1 MMKKMKKAAAV
12 ILAAAM
18 ILSLCAFGASA
29 AKRPTYLLLGDSI
42 AYGQGIVNSR
52 DACYGRIVANT
63 NNYNYANDAISGTTS
78 GALLLLLKDEEIIK
92 DVKKADI
99 ITISTGGNDFL
110 TRNWVG
116 MGLKGIATGNYSDL
130 DPIVAKYKKNLTSII
145 KRIGKLNPKATV
157 IVQTIYN
164 PHNDIWTDAFQQGVD
179 RMNAAIKAVKKE
191 TGGFVIANVGA
202 VISGHPEYIAIDTIH
217 PNAKGNIAI
226 AEYMLKFLKKLG
238 LGTKTVP
245 VIKVQPVSIAS

>member
-1 MMKKMKKAAAV
+1 MKTIKKAIAAT
-12 ILAAAM
+12 LAAA
-18 ILSLCAFGASA
+18 IIISVFALGAAA

-42 AYGQGIVNSR
+42 AYGQGIINSK

-78 GALLLLLKDEEIIK
+78 GALLLLLDEEPIIK
-92 DVKKADI
+92 DVKNADI

-116 MGLKGIATGNYSDL
+116 MGLRGIATGDYSKL
-130 DPIVAKYKKNLTSII
+130 DPIVAKYKKNLTAII
-145 KRIGKLNPKATV
+145 VKIRKYNPKATI

-179 RMNAAIKAVKKE
+179 RMNAAIKSVKNK

-202 VISGHPEYIAIDTIH
+202 VISGHPEYIAVDTIH

-238 LGTKTVP
+238 LGTETKP
-245 VIKVQPVSIAS
+245 VIKVQPVSIIN

>member
-1 MMKKMKKAAAV
+1 MKIIKKAIAAT
-12 ILAAAM
+12 LAATVIFSMFA
-18 ILSLCAFGASA
+18 LGAAA

-42 AYGQGIVNSR
+42 AYGQGIINSK

-78 GALLLLLKDEEIIK
+78 GALLLLLDEEPIIK
-92 DVKKADI
+92 DVKNADI

-110 TRNWVG
+110 IRNWVG
-116 MGLKGIATGNYSDL
+116 MGLRGIATGDYSKL
-130 DPIVAKYKKNLTSII
+130 DPIVAKYKKNLTAII
-145 KRIGKLNPKATV
+145 VKIRKYNPKATI

-179 RMNAAIKAVKKE
+179 RMNAAIKSVKNK

-202 VISGHPEYIAIDTIH
+202 VISGHPEYIAVDTIH

-238 LGTKTVP
+238 LGTETKP
-245 VIKVQPVSIAS
+245 VIKVQPISIIY

>member
-1 MMKKMKKAAAV
+1 MKIIRKGVAAV
-12 ILAAAM
+12 LAAAM
-18 ILSLCAFGASA
+18 ILTLCAFAASA

-42 AYGQGIVNSR
+42 AYGQGIVNSK

-63 NNYNYANDAISGTTS
+63 NNYNYMNDAISGTTS
-78 GALLLLLKDEEIIK
+78 GALLLLLKDDAIIK

-116 MGLKGIATGNYSDL
+116 MGLFGIATGDYSKL
-130 DPIVAKYKKNLTSII
+130 DPIVAKFTKNLAAII
-145 KRIGKLNPKATV
+145 KTVRKLNPKATI

-164 PHNDIWTDAFQQGVD
+164 PHNDIWTEAFQQGVD
-179 RMNAAIKAVKKE
+179 RMNNAIKAVKKS
-191 TGGFVIANVGA
+191 TGGFVIADVGA
-202 VISGHPEYIAIDTIH
+202 VISGHPEYIAVDTIH

-226 AEYMLKFLKKLG
+226 AQYMLKFLKKLG
-238 LGTKTVP
+238 LGTKTKP
-245 VIKVQPVSIAS
+245 VIKVQPVSIIK

>member
-1 MMKKMKKAAAV
+1 MKTIKKAIAAT
-12 ILAAAM
+12 LAATVIFSVFA
-18 ILSLCAFGASA
+18 LGAAA

-42 AYGQGIVNSR
+42 AYGQGIINSK

-78 GALLLLLKDEEIIK
+78 GALLLLLDEEPIIK
-92 DVKKADI
+92 DVKNADI

-116 MGLKGIATGNYSDL
+116 MGLRGIATGDYSKL
-130 DPIVAKYKKNLTSII
+130 DPIVAKYKKNLTAII
-145 KRIGKLNPKATV
+145 VKIRKYNPKATI

-179 RMNAAIKAVKKE
+179 RMNAAIKSVKNK

-202 VISGHPEYIAIDTIH
+202 VISGHPEYIAVDTIH

-238 LGTKTVP
+238 LGTETKP
-245 VIKVQPVSIAS
+245 VIKVQPVSIIN

>member
-1 MMKKMKKAAAV
+1 MKIIKKAIAAT
-12 ILAAAM
+12 LAATVIFSMFA
-18 ILSLCAFGASA
+18 LGAAA

-42 AYGQGIVNSR
+42 AYGQGIINSK

-78 GALLLLLKDEEIIK
+78 GALLLLLDEEPIIK
-92 DVKKADI
+92 DVKNADI

-116 MGLKGIATGNYSDL
+116 MGLRGIATGDYSKL
-130 DPIVAKYKKNLTSII
+130 DPIVAKYKKNLTAII
-145 KRIGKLNPKATV
+145 VKIRKYNPKATI

-179 RMNAAIKAVKKE
+179 RMNAAIKSVKNK

-202 VISGHPEYIAIDTIH
+202 VISGHPEYIAVDTIH

-238 LGTKTVP
+238 LGTETKP
-245 VIKVQPVSIAS
+245 VIKVQPVSIIN

>member
-1 MMKKMKKAAAV
+1 MKIIKKAIAAT
-12 ILAAAM
+12 LAATVIFSMFA
-18 ILSLCAFGASA
+18 LGAAA

-42 AYGQGIVNSR
+42 AYGQGIINSK

-78 GALLLLLKDEEIIK
+78 GALLLLLDEEPIIK
-92 DVKKADI
+92 DVKNADI

-116 MGLKGIATGNYSDL
+116 MGLRGIATGDYSKL
-130 DPIVAKYKKNLTSII
+130 DPIVAKYKKNLTAII
-145 KRIGKLNPKATV
+145 VKIRKYNPKATI

-179 RMNAAIKAVKKE
+179 RMNAAIKSVKNK

-202 VISGHPEYIAIDTIH
+202 VISGHPEYIAVDTIH

-238 LGTKTVP
+238 LGTETKP
-245 VIKVQPVSIAS
+245 VIKVQPISIIY

>member
-1 MMKKMKKAAAV
+1 MKIIKKAIAATLAAV
-12 ILAAAM
+12 IIISVFALGAA
-18 ILSLCAFGASA
+18 A

-42 AYGQGIVNSR
+42 AYGQGIINSK

-78 GALLLLLKDEEIIK
+78 GALLLLLDEEPIIK
-92 DVKKADI
+92 DVKNADI

-116 MGLKGIATGNYSDL
+116 MGLRGIATGDYSKL
-130 DPIVAKYKKNLTSII
+130 DPIVAKYKKNLTAII
-145 KRIGKLNPKATV
+145 VKIRKYNPKATI

-179 RMNAAIKAVKKE
+179 RMNAAIKSVKNK

-202 VISGHPEYIAIDTIH
+202 VISGHPEYIAVDTIH

-238 LGTKTVP
+238 LGTETKP
-245 VIKVQPVSIAS
+245 VIKVQPVSIIN

>member
-1 MMKKMKKAAAV
+1 MKRIKRTLAV
-12 ILAAAM
+12 ILAAVM
-18 ILSLCAFGASA
+18 LVPMCALGASA
-29 AKRPTYLLLGDSI
+29 SKRPNYLLLGDSI

-63 NNYNYANDAISGTTS
+63 NNYNYANDAVSGTTS
-78 GALLLLLKDEEIIK
+78 AALLVMLTDSEIIK

-116 MGLKGIATGNYSDL
+116 MGLYGIATGNYSKL
-130 DPIVAKYKKNLTSII
+130 DPIVENYRKNLTSII
-145 KRIGKLNPKATV
+145 TRIKKLNPDAV
-157 IVQTIYN
+157 IIVQTIYN

-179 RMNAAIKAVKKE
+179 RMNNAIKAVKKQ
-191 TGGFVIANVGA
+191 TGGFEIANVGA
-202 VISGHPEYIAIDTIH
+202 VISGHPEYIAADTIH

-238 LGTKTVP
+238 LGTKTKP
-245 VIKVQPVSIAS
+245 VIKVQPVSIGK

>member
-1 MMKKMKKAAAV
+1 MKRIKRTLAV
-12 ILAAAM
+12 ILAAVM
-18 ILSLCAFGASA
+18 LVPMCALGASA
-29 AKRPTYLLLGDSI
+29 AKRPNYLLLGDSI
-42 AYGQGIVNSR
+42 AYGQGIVNSK

-78 GALLLLLKDEEIIK
+78 AALLLLLKDEEIIK

-110 TRNWVG
+110 TKNWVG
-116 MGLKGIATGNYSDL
+116 MGLRGIATGDYSRL

-145 KRIGKLNPKATV
+145 KTIKKLNPKATI

-164 PHNDIWTDAFQQGVD
+164 PHNDIWTEAFRQGVD
-179 RMNAAIKAVKKE
+179 RMNNAIKAVKKQ
-191 TGGFVIANVGA
+191 TGGFEIANVGA
-202 VISGHPEYIAIDTIH
+202 VISGHPEYIAVDTIH

-238 LGTKTVP
+238 LGTKTKP
-245 VIKVQPVSIAS
+245 VIKVQPVSIIK

>member
-1 MMKKMKKAAAV
+1 MKKMKKAAAV

-63 NNYNYANDAISGTTS
+63 NNYNSANDAISGTTS
-78 GALLLLLKDEEIIK
+78 GALLLLLKDDEIIK

-110 TRNWVG
+110 TKNWIG
-116 MGLKGIATGNYSDL
+116 MGLKGIATGNYSDF

-145 KRIGKLNPKATV
+145 KTIKKLNPKATI

-164 PHNDIWTDAFQQGVD
+164 PHNDMWTEAFQQGVD
-179 RMNAAIKAVKKE
+179 RINAAIKAVKKA
-191 TGGFVIANVGA
+191 TGGFEIANVGA

>member
-1 MMKKMKKAAAV
+1 MKIIKKAIAV
-12 ILAAAM
+12 TLAATVIFSMFA
-18 ILSLCAFGASA
+18 LGAAA

-42 AYGQGIVNSR
+42 AYGQGIINSK

-78 GALLLLLKDEEIIK
+78 GALLLLLDEEPIIK
-92 DVKKADI
+92 DVKNADI

-116 MGLKGIATGNYSDL
+116 MGLRGIATGDYSKL
-130 DPIVAKYKKNLTSII
+130 DPIVAKYKKNLTAII
-145 KRIGKLNPKATV
+145 VKIRKYNPKATI

-179 RMNAAIKAVKKE
+179 RMNAAIKSVKNK

-202 VISGHPEYIAIDTIH
+202 VISGHPEYIAVDTIH

-238 LGTKTVP
+238 LGTETKP
-245 VIKVQPVSIAS
+245 VIKVQPVSIIY

>member
-1 MMKKMKKAAAV
+1 MKIIKKAIAAT
-12 ILAAAM
+12 LAAA
-18 ILSLCAFGASA
+18 IIISVFALGAAA

-42 AYGQGIVNSR
+42 AYGQGIINSK

-78 GALLLLLKDEEIIK
+78 GALLLLLDEEPIIK
-92 DVKKADI
+92 DVKNADI

-116 MGLKGIATGNYSDL
+116 MGLRGIATGDYSKL
-130 DPIVAKYKKNLTSII
+130 DPIVAKYKKNLTAII
-145 KRIGKLNPKATV
+145 VKIRKYNPKATI

-179 RMNAAIKAVKKE
+179 RMNAAIKSVKNK

-238 LGTKTVP
+238 LGTETKP
-245 VIKVQPVSIAS
+245 VIKVQPVSIIN

>member
-1 MMKKMKKAAAV
+1 MKIIKKAIAAT
-12 ILAAAM
+12 LAATVIFSVFA
-18 ILSLCAFGASA
+18 LGVAA

-42 AYGQGIVNSR
+42 AYGQGIINSK

-78 GALLLLLKDEEIIK
+78 GALLLLLDEEPIIK
-92 DVKKADI
+92 DVKNADI

-116 MGLKGIATGNYSDL
+116 MGLRGIATGDYSKL
-130 DPIVAKYKKNLTSII
+130 DPIVAKYKKNLTAII
-145 KRIGKLNPKATV
+145 VKIRKYNPKATI

-179 RMNAAIKAVKKE
+179 RMNAAIKSVKNK

-202 VISGHPEYIAIDTIH
+202 VISGHPEYIAVDTIH

-238 LGTKTVP
+238 LGTETKP
-245 VIKVQPVSIAS
+245 VIKVQPVSIIN

>member
-1 MMKKMKKAAAV
+1 MKIIKKAIAV
-12 ILAAAM
+12 TLAATVIFSMFA
-18 ILSLCAFGASA
+18 LGAAA
-29 AKRPTYLLLGDSI
+29 AKRQTYLLLGDSI
-42 AYGQGIVNSR
+42 AYGQGIINSK

-78 GALLLLLKDEEIIK
+78 GALLLLLDEEPIIK
-92 DVKKADI
+92 DVKNADI

-116 MGLKGIATGNYSDL
+116 MGLRGIATGDYSKL
-130 DPIVAKYKKNLTSII
+130 DPIVAKYKKNLTAII
-145 KRIGKLNPKATV
+145 VKIRKYNPKATI

-179 RMNAAIKAVKKE
+179 RMNAAIKSVKNK

-202 VISGHPEYIAIDTIH
+202 VISGHPEYIAVDTIH
-217 PNAKGNIAI
+217 PNAKGNSAI

-238 LGTKTVP
+238 LGTETKP
-245 VIKVQPVSIAS
+245 VIKVQPVSIIY

>member
-1 MMKKMKKAAAV
+1 MKIIKKAIAV
-12 ILAAAM
+12 TLAAA
-18 ILSLCAFGASA
+18 IIISVFALGAAA

-42 AYGQGIVNSR
+42 AYGQGIINSK

-78 GALLLLLKDEEIIK
+78 GALLLLLDEEPIIK
-92 DVKKADI
+92 DVKNADI

-116 MGLKGIATGNYSDL
+116 MGLRGIATGDYSKL
-130 DPIVAKYKKNLTSII
+130 DPIVAKYKKNLTAII
-145 KRIGKLNPKATV
+145 VKIRKYNPKATI

-179 RMNAAIKAVKKE
+179 RMNAAIKSVKNK

-202 VISGHPEYIAIDTIH
+202 VISGHPEYIAVDTIH

-238 LGTKTVP
+238 LGTETKP
-245 VIKVQPVSIAS
+245 VIKVQPVSIIN

>member
-1 MMKKMKKAAAV
+1 MKIIKKAIAAT
-12 ILAAAM
+12 LAATVIFSVFA
-18 ILSLCAFGASA
+18 LGAAA

-42 AYGQGIVNSR
+42 AYGQGIINSK

-78 GALLLLLKDEEIIK
+78 GALLLLLDEEPIIK
-92 DVKKADI
+92 DVKNADI

-116 MGLKGIATGNYSDL
+116 MGLRGIATGDYSKL
-130 DPIVAKYKKNLTSII
+130 DPIVAKYKKNLTAII
-145 KRIGKLNPKATV
+145 VKIRKYNPKATI

-179 RMNAAIKAVKKE
+179 RMNAAIKSVKNK

-202 VISGHPEYIAIDTIH
+202 VISGHPEYIAVDTIH

-238 LGTKTVP
+238 LGTETKP
-245 VIKVQPVSIAS
+245 VIKVQPVSIIN

>member
-1 MMKKMKKAAAV
+1 MKIIKKAIAAT
-12 ILAAAM
+12 LAATVIFSVFA
-18 ILSLCAFGASA
+18 LGAAA

-42 AYGQGIVNSR
+42 AYGQGIINSK

-63 NNYNYANDAISGTTS
+63 NNYNYANNAISGTTS
-78 GALLLLLKDEEIIK
+78 GALLLLLDEEPIIK
-92 DVKKADI
+92 DVKNADI

-116 MGLKGIATGNYSDL
+116 MGLRGIATGDYSKL
-130 DPIVAKYKKNLTSII
+130 DPIVAKYKKNLTAII
-145 KRIGKLNPKATV
+145 VKIRKYNPKATI

-179 RMNAAIKAVKKE
+179 RMNAAIKSVKNK

-202 VISGHPEYIAIDTIH
+202 VISGHPEYIAVDTIH

-238 LGTKTVP
+238 LGTETKP
-245 VIKVQPVSIAS
+245 VIKVQPVSIIN

>member
-1 MMKKMKKAAAV
+1 MKIIKKAIAAT
-12 ILAAAM
+12 LAAA
-18 ILSLCAFGASA
+18 IIISVFALGAAA

-42 AYGQGIVNSR
+42 AYGQGIINSK

-78 GALLLLLKDEEIIK
+78 GALLLLLDEEPIIK
-92 DVKKADI
+92 DVKNADI

-116 MGLKGIATGNYSDL
+116 MGLRGIATGDYSKL
-130 DPIVAKYKKNLTSII
+130 DPIVAKYKKNLTAII
-145 KRIGKLNPKATV
+145 VKIRKYNPKATI

-179 RMNAAIKAVKKE
+179 RMNAAIKSVKNK

-202 VISGHPEYIAIDTIH
+202 VISGHPEYIAVDTIH

-238 LGTKTVP
+238 LGTETKP
-245 VIKVQPVSIAS
+245 VIKVQPVSIIN

>member
-1 MMKKMKKAAAV
+1 MKTIKKAIAV
-12 ILAAAM
+12 TLAATVIFSVFA
-18 ILSLCAFGASA
+18 LGAAA

-42 AYGQGIVNSR
+42 AYGQGIINSK

-78 GALLLLLKDEEIIK
+78 GALLLLLDEEPIIK
-92 DVKKADI
+92 DVKNADI

-116 MGLKGIATGNYSDL
+116 MGLRGIATGDYSKL
-130 DPIVAKYKKNLTSII
+130 DPIVAKYKKNLTAII
-145 KRIGKLNPKATV
+145 VKIRKYNPKATI

-179 RMNAAIKAVKKE
+179 RMNAAIKSVKNK

-202 VISGHPEYIAIDTIH
+202 VISGHPEYIAVDTIH

-238 LGTKTVP
+238 LGTETKP
-245 VIKVQPVSIAS
+245 VIKVQPVSIIN

>member
-1 MMKKMKKAAAV
+1 MKIIKKAIAAT
-12 ILAAAM
+12 LAATVIFSMFA
-18 ILSLCAFGASA
+18 LGAAA

-42 AYGQGIVNSR
+42 AYGQGIINSK

-78 GALLLLLKDEEIIK
+78 GALLLLLDEEPIIK
-92 DVKKADI
+92 DVKNADI

-116 MGLKGIATGNYSDL
+116 MGLRGIATGDYSKL
-130 DPIVAKYKKNLTSII
+130 DPIVAKYKKNLTAII
-145 KRIGKLNPKATV
+145 VKIRKYNPKATI

-179 RMNAAIKAVKKE
+179 RMNAAIKSVKNK

-238 LGTKTVP
+238 LGTETKP
-245 VIKVQPVSIAS
+245 VIKVQPVSIIY